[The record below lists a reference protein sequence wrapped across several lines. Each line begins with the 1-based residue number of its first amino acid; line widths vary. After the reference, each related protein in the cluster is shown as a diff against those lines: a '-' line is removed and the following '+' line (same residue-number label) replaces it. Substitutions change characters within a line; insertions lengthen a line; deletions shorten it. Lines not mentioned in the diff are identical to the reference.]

1 MCIWIHLIL
10 QGLIHI
16 PLPTTIIEG
25 LFNCTQILEWLAIW
39 SQCRTAQTFLA
50 WKLQKK
56 WCFPWADKSRK
67 TTMSPS
73 TITLSTCAGV
83 TQISWTYDMK
93 SWSQD
98 LLKAL
103 QHLIQTPAGRMHWK
117 NKAGLRDIIII
128 FFFCYWQPVLGQ
140 WIPIIVWLIYYEKLY
155 SYRSLCSIVKFWPVT
170 GKTHQ
175 EKHLRYMTHSL
186 NHF

>member
-1 MCIWIHLIL
+1 MYLDPLDTTRTHSHSFAYDYYWGPIHLHSDTWMACHLITMQNCPDFL
-10 QGLIHI
+10 GLK
-16 PLPTTIIEG
+16 TT
-25 LFNCTQILEWLAIW
+25 
-39 SQCRTAQTFLA
+39 
-50 WKLQKK
+50 KKK

-83 TQISWTYDMK
+83 TQISWTYYMK

-117 NKAGLRDIIII
+117 RKAGLRDIIII
-128 FFFCYWQPVLGQ
+128 FFFCYWQPVPWAVNPNHSVTYLLWETIFLQ
-140 WIPIIVWLIYYEKLY
+140 I
-155 SYRSLCSIVKFWPVT
+155 SLQHCEVLTRHWKNTSR
-170 GKTHQ
+170 KT
-175 EKHLRYMTHSL
+175 S
-186 NHF
+186 